1 MSRIVKGALAAE
13 RAGAFVGSVAS
24 FEERYPD
31 AAVVMGSLV
40 EAERKKTV
48 SGDKFKSIP
57 TFAFDKLYGCPDRER
72 GLVVYVPAGI
82 DAGKKITIH
91 VGGVTPGEG
100 RHNCRNYIILEEGAS
115 AFVEIRY
122 AGGLCACGRLAEIW
136 VGRGA
141 SLETVTFFDG
151 DDSSADIVGTTVA
164 ECAEESRFRSTLIA
178 SGTRSFVDN
187 TKVILSGAGASA
199 HVNGIALG
207 RGDRRVACNTVV
219 EHSRP
224 DTSSRQLFRMVA
236 DDSSHLAFNG
246 CIYVAHGADRTEA
259 YQQNNNVVLTD
270 TARATAMPQL
280 EIYADD
286 VKCSHGSTVGKLSE
300 DAIFYMRQRG
310 IPESEARRLQIEG
323 FVGEVLAGIGD
334 MRLIDEISEKIGLLR

>member
-13 RAGAFVGSVAS
+13 RAGAFVGSVDS
-24 FEERYPD
+24 FTERYPEA
-31 AAVVMGSLV
+31 AAVMGALV
-40 EAERKKTV
+40 RAERDKRV
-48 SGDKFKSIP
+48 AGDKFRSVP

-72 GLVVYVPAGI
+72 GLVVYVPAGV
-82 DAGKKITIH
+82 DAGRKITIH
-91 VGGVTPGEG
+91 VGGVAPGEG
-100 RHNCRNYIILEEGAS
+100 RHNCRNYIIVEEGAS
-115 AFVEIRY
+115 AFVEVRY

-151 DDSSADIVGTTVA
+151 DDSAADITGTTVA
-164 ECAEESRFRSTLIA
+164 ECAEESSFRSTLIA
-178 SGTRSFVDN
+178 SGTRSFTDN

-207 RGDRRVACNTVV
+207 RGDGRAECNTVV
-219 EHSRP
+219 EHAVP

-236 DDSSHLAFNG
+236 DDSSRLSFNG

-270 TARATAMPQL
+270 TARVTALPQL

-300 DAIFYMRQRG
+300 EAVFYMRQRG

-323 FVGEVLAGIGD
+323 FVGEVLADIGD
-334 MRLIDEISEKIGLLR
+334 MALVEEISEKTGLTR